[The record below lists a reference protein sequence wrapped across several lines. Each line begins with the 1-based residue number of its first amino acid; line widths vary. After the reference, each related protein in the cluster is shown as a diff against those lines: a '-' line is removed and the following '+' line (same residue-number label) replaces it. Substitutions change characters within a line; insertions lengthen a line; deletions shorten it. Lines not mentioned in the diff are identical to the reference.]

1 MQPPGRLENSERRV
15 HYFRLVWT
23 VSICAALSGC
33 GTEPVVCTDEFVVLT
48 ATLVNGSGQTI
59 SGVSVTDTV
68 VRTGAVLEVMAGS
81 PAIDLPPDGI
91 AAIGIFSDAF
101 IQRVLPFGEDVVV
114 AVTADGASGS
124 GRYRFGTDG
133 CHVQKLA
140 GPDTLVVS

>member
-1 MQPPGRLENSERRV
+1 V
-15 HYFRLVWT
+15 
-23 VSICAALSGC
+23 A
-33 GTEPVVCTDEFVVLT
+33 LT

-68 VRTGAVLEVMAGS
+68 VRTRAILEVGS

-91 AAIGIFSDAF
+91 AAVGIFSDAF
-101 IQRVLPFGEDVVV
+101 IQTVLPFGEDVVV

-124 GRYRFGTDG
+124 ARYRFESDG